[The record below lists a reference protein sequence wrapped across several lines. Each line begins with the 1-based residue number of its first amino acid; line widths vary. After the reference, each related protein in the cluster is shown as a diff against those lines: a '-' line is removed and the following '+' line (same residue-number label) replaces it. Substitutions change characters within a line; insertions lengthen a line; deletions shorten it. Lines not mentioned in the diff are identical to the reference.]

1 MSNDKQ
7 KLAED
12 FMLSVLRRAK
22 PLSACPQLEPVFD
35 DLLLEY
41 IRKRLVIYYAEDD
54 AAGSSIRRV
63 FHGG

>member
-1 MSNDKQ
+1 
-7 KLAED
+7 
-12 FMLSVLRRAK
+12 MLSVLRRAK

-41 IRKRLVIYYAEDD
+41 IRKGLVIYHAEDD
-54 AAGSSIRRV
+54 AAGPSIRRV